1 VAAKATR
8 QTAPALQEAAFL
20 AMERDGTLT
29 GDLAEAFDA
38 DAYKKWRAKR
48 GKTKPPSGGSGAGDI
63 PSRARRQFRKEK
75 ERRY

>member
-1 VAAKATR
+1 
-8 QTAPALQEAAFL
+8 L